1 MSKQQRKTLIDGG
14 TITSYP
20 AQKNYPVVKALVCD
34 DALLFNWLR
43 QDMMLC
49 WVHDGRHY
57 KKLIPMIALNRE
69 LLDDFLKQF
78 REYPTKKLPKIYY
91 T

>member
-14 TITSYP
+14 TITTYP

-34 DALLFNWLR
+34 DALPFNWLR
-43 QDMMLC
+43 QDMMMC
-49 WVHDGRHY
+49 SVHDGRHY
-57 KKLIPMIALNRE
+57 KKLMPIIALHRE

-78 REYPTKKLPKIYY
+78 REYPTKKLSKIYY